1 MVTTLNDI
9 TAMAGT
15 MWGESRNQKIEGQI
29 AVAHVINNRV
39 NKRSWYGSTIKE
51 VCLKDWQFSCW
62 NEDDPN
68 RDKII
73 ALNHGDR
80 DYLQMVGIAYL
91 ITLDKIPDNTYGST
105 HYHTKTINPKWVENK
120 KPIVVIGDHKFYNN
134 IT

>member
-1 MVTTLNDI
+1 MVTTLTDI

-39 NKRSWYGSTIKE
+39 KKRSWYGKTIKE

-80 DYLQMVGIAYL
+80 EYLQMVGIAYL
-91 ITLDKIPDNTYGST
+91 ITLGKIADNTYGST
-105 HYHTKTINPKWVENK
+105 HYHTKTINPKWVENN
-120 KPIVVIGDHKFYNN
+120 KPIVIIGDHKFYNN